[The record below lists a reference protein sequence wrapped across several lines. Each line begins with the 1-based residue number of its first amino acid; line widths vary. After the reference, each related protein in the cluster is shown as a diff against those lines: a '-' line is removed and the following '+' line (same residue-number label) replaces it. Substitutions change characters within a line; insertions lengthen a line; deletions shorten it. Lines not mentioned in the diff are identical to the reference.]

1 MQIQRSFKDQR
12 ETGTLFLV
20 PTPIGNRDDMS
31 YRMIQTLKEVDL
43 IAAEDTRNTGLL
55 LKHFE
60 IRTPQV
66 SFHEHNAME
75 KIPDLLA
82 HLESGKNVAQ
92 VSDAGLPSISD
103 PGHDLVKAAIEREIP
118 VVAVPGPSAGITGL
132 IASGLAPQP
141 HIFYGFL
148 PRKEGQQKAFFQ
160 EKLAYPETQIFYES
174 PHRVRATLE
183 NMLAVYGDR
192 PVVLVREL
200 TKIYEEYTR
209 GTITELVDYLEGNP
223 LKGECL
229 LIVEGASEQE
239 ANLEEVDLIQEI
251 DLLVQSGMKKNRAIK
266 QVAKQFGLQK
276 SDLYARYHQ
285 EEEKGEADGN

>member
-60 IRTPQV
+60 IRTPQI

-148 PRKEGQQKAFFQ
+148 PRKEGQQKTFFQ
-160 EKLAYPETQIFYES
+160 EKRDYPETQIFYES
-174 PHRVRATLE
+174 PHRVRATLQ

-209 GTITELVDYLEGNP
+209 GTIAELVAYLEENP

-251 DLLVQSGMKKNRAIK
+251 DLLVQSGIKKNQANK

>member
-60 IRTPQV
+60 IRTPQI

-160 EKLAYPETQIFYES
+160 EKRDYPETQIFYES
-174 PHRVRATLE
+174 PHRVRATLQ

-209 GTITELVDYLEGNP
+209 GTIAELVAYLEENP

-229 LIVEGASEQE
+229 LIVEGASEQK

>member
-160 EKLAYPETQIFYES
+160 EKRDYPETQIFYES
-174 PHRVRATLE
+174 PHRVRATLQ

-209 GTITELVDYLEGNP
+209 GTIAELVAYLEENP

-251 DLLVQSGMKKNRAIK
+251 DLLVQSGMKKNQAIK

-285 EEEKGEADGN
+285 EEE

>member
-60 IRTPQV
+60 IRTPQI

-160 EKLAYPETQIFYES
+160 EKRDYPETQIFYES
-174 PHRVRATLE
+174 PHRVRATLQ

-209 GTITELVDYLEGNP
+209 GTIEELVAYLEENP

-251 DLLVQSGMKKNRAIK
+251 DLLVQSGMKKNQAIK

>member
-60 IRTPQV
+60 IRTPQI

-148 PRKEGQQKAFFQ
+148 PRKEGQQKTFFL
-160 EKLAYPETQIFYES
+160 EKRDYPETQIFYES
-174 PHRVRATLE
+174 PHRVRATLQ

-209 GTITELVDYLEGNP
+209 GTIAELVAYLEENP

-251 DLLVQSGMKKNRAIK
+251 DLLVQSGIKKNQAIK

>member
-160 EKLAYPETQIFYES
+160 EKRDYPETQIFYES
-174 PHRVRATLE
+174 PHRVRATLQ

-209 GTITELVDYLEGNP
+209 GTIAELVAYLEENP

-251 DLLVQSGMKKNRAIK
+251 DLLVQSGMKK
-266 QVAKQFGLQK
+266 
-276 SDLYARYHQ
+276 
-285 EEEKGEADGN
+285 

>member
-1 MQIQRSFKDQR
+1 MQIQRSFKGDR
-12 ETGTLFLV
+12 GTGTLFLV

-160 EKLAYPETQIFYES
+160 EKRDYPETQIFYES
-174 PHRVRATLE
+174 PHRVRATLQ

-209 GTITELVDYLEGNP
+209 GTIAELVAYLEENP

-251 DLLVQSGMKKNRAIK
+251 DLLVQSGMKKNQAIK

>member
-60 IRTPQV
+60 IRTPQI

-160 EKLAYPETQIFYES
+160 EKRDYPETQIFYES
-174 PHRVRATLE
+174 PHRVRATLQ

-209 GTITELVDYLEGNP
+209 GTIVELVAYLEENP

-251 DLLVQSGMKKNRAIK
+251 DLLVQSGMKKNQAIK

>member
-60 IRTPQV
+60 IRTPQI

-160 EKLAYPETQIFYES
+160 EKRDYPETQIFYES
-174 PHRVRATLE
+174 PHRVRATLQ

-209 GTITELVDYLEGNP
+209 GTIEELVAYLEENP

-239 ANLEEVDLIQEI
+239 QDLEEVDLIQEI
-251 DLLVQSGMKKNRAIK
+251 DLLVQSGIKKNQAIK

>member
-1 MQIQRSFKDQR
+1 MQIQRSIKDQR

-60 IRTPQV
+60 IRTPQI

-148 PRKEGQQKAFFQ
+148 PRKEGQQKTFFQ
-160 EKLAYPETQIFYES
+160 EKRDYPETQIFYES
-174 PHRVRATLE
+174 PHRVRATLQ

-209 GTITELVDYLEGNP
+209 GTIAELVAYLEENP

-251 DLLVQSGMKKNRAIK
+251 DLLVQSGIKKNQAIK

>member
-60 IRTPQV
+60 IRTPQI

-148 PRKEGQQKAFFQ
+148 PRKEGQQKTFFQ
-160 EKLAYPETQIFYES
+160 EKRDYPETQIFYES
-174 PHRVRATLE
+174 PHRVRATLQ

-209 GTITELVDYLEGNP
+209 GTIAELVAYLEENP

-251 DLLVQSGMKKNRAIK
+251 DLLVQSGIKKNQAIK

>member
-160 EKLAYPETQIFYES
+160 EKRDYPETQIFYES
-174 PHRVRATLE
+174 PHRVRATLQ

-209 GTITELVDYLEGNP
+209 GTIAELVAYLEENP

-229 LIVEGASEQE
+229 LSVEGASAQE
-239 ANLEEVDLIQEI
+239 ANLDEVDLIQEI
-251 DLLVQSGMKKNRAIK
+251 DLLVQSGRKKNQAIK
-266 QVAKQFGLQK
+266 QVAKQLGLQK

>member
-60 IRTPQV
+60 IRTPQI

-148 PRKEGQQKAFFQ
+148 PRKEGQQKTFFQ
-160 EKLAYPETQIFYES
+160 EKRDYPETQIFYES
-174 PHRVRATLE
+174 PHRVRATLQ

-209 GTITELVDYLEGNP
+209 GTIAELVAYLEENP

-251 DLLVQSGMKKNRAIK
+251 DLLVQSGMKKNQAIK

>member
-60 IRTPQV
+60 IRTPQI

-174 PHRVRATLE
+174 PHRVRATLQ
-183 NMLAVYGDR
+183 NMLAVYGNR

-209 GTITELVDYLEGNP
+209 GTIEELVAYLEENP

-239 ANLEEVDLIQEI
+239 PDLEEVDLIQEI
-251 DLLVQSGMKKNRAIK
+251 DLLVQSGVKKNQAIK

-285 EEEKGEADGN
+285 EEEKGESDGN